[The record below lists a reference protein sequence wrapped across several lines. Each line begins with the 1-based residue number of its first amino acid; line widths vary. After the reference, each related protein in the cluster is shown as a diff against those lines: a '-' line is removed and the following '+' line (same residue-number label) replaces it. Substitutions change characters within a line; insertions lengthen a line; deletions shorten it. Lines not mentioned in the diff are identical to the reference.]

1 LFIEPA
7 DTMII
12 RTFLLSITAA
22 MLAVVSPARALTT
35 YALTDTGHLL
45 VFDSGNPS
53 SVTDKGAITG
63 IGLDTLVGLTIRTTT
78 QTLNPANPG
87 VGSIWV
93 IGHTSTNFHL
103 YIVDPSSAAASMIGG
118 TLTGISTSAGDDAY
132 GFGFDPAT
140 DRFRLTSVQ
149 FNYQIDPNTITLVQQ
164 SSFAGFPA
172 QSGAAFTTASFG
184 GTSVFYNINRDA
196 SPDVLQASTDIST
209 GQVSVVGSLGLGDTS
224 APEGLTISDG
234 TALLATGGTLY
245 SLNLG
250 TGGAT
255 SIGAISG
262 SPNIRG
268 LAIMPST
275 FPPTLSVTVKI
286 SGPKVIITN
295 QAAILIRGRATCQAG
310 IKLVQYRV
318 GNGPLINARGTTS
331 WRLVARRLHPGVNVV
346 RVRATGNNDV
356 VSAYARVRVVRL

>member
-1 LFIEPA
+1 M
-7 DTMII
+7 TI
-12 RTFLLSITAA
+12 RLLLLSIAAA
-22 MLAVVSPARALTT
+22 MLAIVSPAHAVTT

-45 VFDSGNPS
+45 VFDSGSPS

-63 IGLDTLVGLTIRTTT
+63 VGSDTLVGLTIRTTT

-93 IGHTSTNFHL
+93 IGHTLGNFHL
-103 YIVDPSSAAASMIGG
+103 YVVDPSSAAASMIGG
-118 TLTGISTSAGDDAY
+118 TLTGISTSAGDDSY

-140 DRFRLTSVQ
+140 DRFRLISVQ
-149 FNYQIDPNTITLVQQ
+149 FNYQIDPNTITVSQQ

-196 SPDVLQASTDIST
+196 SPDVLQASSNIAT
-209 GQVSVVGSLGLGDTS
+209 GQVSVVGSLGLGDTT

-250 TGGAT
+250 TGAAA

-275 FPPTLSVTVKI
+275 FPPSLSVSVKI

-295 QAAILIRGRATCQAG
+295 QAAVLIRGRASSPAG
-310 IKLVQYRV
+310 IKLVQYRI
-318 GNGPLINARGTTS
+318 GRGPLLTARGTTS
-331 WRLVARRLHPGVNVV
+331 WRLVARRLHFGVNVV

-356 VSAYARVRVVRL
+356 VSAYARVRIVRL